1 MNQVCKLIGILILAY
16 AQSAKAVSQKTVN
29 TVIDSDK
36 LIINYEKDTAEYY
49 GNVKIVK
56 NDTTI
61 NCKIAIIHTVK
72 SNKTESAQSQEI
84 KKIELFEDIIIY
96 QTNKVAKGDIG
107 EYNVK
112 ESIVTLSNNVSLK
125 EGNNYLEGDK
135 LTYNLKTKIAK
146 VIALKKD
153 RNDQKSSVKD
163 RVRVFIP
170 DN

>member
-1 MNQVCKLIGILILAY
+1 MNKFYKLIVILILTY
-16 AQSAKAVSQKTVN
+16 TQSVKAVSQETVS

-36 LIINYEKDTAEYY
+36 LIVNYENNTAEFY

-61 NCKIAIIHTVK
+61 NCKKAIIYTAK
-72 SNKTESAQSQEI
+72 DNKGENTQSQHI

-96 QTNKVAKGDIG
+96 QANKIAKGDIG
-107 EYNVK
+107 EYSVK
-112 ESIVTLSNNVSLK
+112 ESMVTLLDNVSLK
-125 EGNNYLEGDK
+125 ENGNYLEGDK
-135 LTYNLKTKIAK
+135 LTYNLKTKTAK
-146 VIALKKD
+146 IISLKKGQ
-153 RNDQKSSVKD
+153 NTQSKSAKE